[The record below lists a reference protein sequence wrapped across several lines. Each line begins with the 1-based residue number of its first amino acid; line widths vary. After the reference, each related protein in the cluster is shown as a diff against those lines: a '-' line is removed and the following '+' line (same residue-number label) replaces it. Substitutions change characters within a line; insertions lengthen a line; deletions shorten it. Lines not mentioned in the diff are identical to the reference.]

1 MLRYGDYTLSDDLI
15 TKITAVARH
24 YDLVPSFVICQLC
37 HETAWGQHPNSIS
50 AREDNNWG
58 GMTWGY
64 DDLNPKTRKS
74 GVQVTPDRKRPVVP
88 SNRRLSPINRRS
100 QLRSEER
107 RVGKECRSRWSPY
120 H

>member
-1 MLRYGDYTLSDDLI
+1 MLRYGDYTLSDDFI

-24 YDLVPSFVICQLC
+24 DDLMPSFVICQLC

-64 DDLNPKTRKS
+64 DDLDPKTRKS
-74 GVQVTPDRKRPVVP
+74 GVQFHQGANGQP
-88 SNRRLSPINRRS
+88 
-100 QLRSEER
+100 
-107 RVGKECRSRWSPY
+107 
-120 H
+120 